1 MFYTIVGTQ
10 WGDEGKG
17 KIVDWLSSKADYV
30 ARFQGGNNAGHTIKV
45 DDNVYKL
52 NLLPSGIIRNKKCL
66 IGNGVVLDPWAL
78 INEIRNLRN
87 QKIQI
92 DKDNLFIAE
101 NVCLIL
107 PIHKLID
114 EINELSLGNNLIG
127 TTKKGIGPAYED
139 KVGRRAIRLCDLSD
153 HDNLKNKIKS
163 LYNFHEPRLNKF
175 KKSLDFEKTCEELVK
190 ISTEIINFSAPV
202 WKIINDAGK
211 ENKFILFEGAQGS
224 LLDIDFGTYPYVT
237 SSNTSAGQI
246 FSGTGFGIKDNH
258 NVLGI
263 TKAYTTRV
271 GSGPFITELDNLND
285 KKSDRPLDLKQ
296 LVANSNN
303 LGLSISVNTGI
314 IKGGNF
320 ISQLSTKSYA
330 EVDIRIP
337 PGIKIKD
344 LLEKINK
351 MVKKNTGISYT
362 IIKGWEANWTDPESK
377 ICKFVR
383 KAAKTFRD
391 IEPDMVVRLPASDVS
406 RWRKIGIPG
415 ICYGPQPLLAS
426 GVDDYVIEQDLLD
439 CAKVYALASL
449 NFLNSYE
456 SQNN

>member
-45 DDNVYKL
+45 DENVYKL

-139 KVGRRAIRLCDLSD
+139 KVGRRAIRLCDLSN
-153 HDNLKNKIKS
+153 HDNLKNKIKN
-163 LYNFHEPRLNKF
+163 LYNFHEPRLSKL
-175 KKSLDFEKTCEELVK
+175 KKNLDFEKAFEELVK

-271 GSGPFITELDNLND
+271 GSGPFVTELDNEIGDHFVEKGQEFGTVTKRKRRCGWFDTVLVGQSIAINGITD
-285 KKSDRPLDLKQ
+285 VVLTKLDVLDELEEIQVCVGYETKHKKYNYLPFDENIQNILMPIYETIPGWQESTFGLTSWDDLPKKAQ
-296 LVANSNN
+296 SY
-303 LGLSISVNTGI
+303 I
-314 IKGGNF
+314 NF
-320 ISQLSTKSYA
+320 L
-330 EVDIRIP
+330 
-337 PGIKIKD
+337 
-344 LLEKINK
+344 
-351 MVKKNTGISYT
+351 
-362 IIKGWEANWTDPESK
+362 ESK
-377 ICKFVR
+377 IQKNISIIS
-383 KAAKTFRD
+383 TG
-391 IEPDMVVRLPASDVS
+391 PDRAHTID
-406 RWRKIGIPG
+406 RNN
-415 ICYGPQPLLAS
+415 LL
-426 GVDDYVIEQDLLD
+426 G
-439 CAKVYALASL
+439 
-449 NFLNSYE
+449 
-456 SQNN
+456 NN

>member
-163 LYNFHEPRLNKF
+163 LYNFHEPRLSKF

-271 GSGPFITELDNLND
+271 GSGPFVTELDNEIGDHFVEKGQEFGTVTKRKRRCGWFDTVLVGQSIAINGITD
-285 KKSDRPLDLKQ
+285 VVLTKLDVLDELEEIQVCVGYETKHKKYNYLPFDENIQNILMPIYETIPGWQESTFGLTSWDDLPKKAQ
-296 LVANSNN
+296 NY
-303 LGLSISVNTGI
+303 IS
-314 IKGGNF
+314 F
-320 ISQLSTKSYA
+320 L
-330 EVDIRIP
+330 
-337 PGIKIKD
+337 
-344 LLEKINK
+344 
-351 MVKKNTGISYT
+351 
-362 IIKGWEANWTDPESK
+362 ESK
-377 ICKFVR
+377 IQKNISMIS
-383 KAAKTFRD
+383 TG
-391 IEPDMVVRLPASDVS
+391 PDRAHTID
-406 RWRKIGIPG
+406 RNN
-415 ICYGPQPLLAS
+415 LL
-426 GVDDYVIEQDLLD
+426 G
-439 CAKVYALASL
+439 
-449 NFLNSYE
+449 
-456 SQNN
+456 NN

>member
-1 MFYTIVGTQ
+1 MKNVAVVGSQ

-17 KIVDWLSSKADYV
+17 KIVDWLSSKAEYV
-30 ARFQGGNNAGHTIKV
+30 VRFQGGNNAGHTIKV
-45 DDNVYKL
+45 DTNVYKL

-175 KKSLDFEKTCEELVK
+175 KKSLDFENTCEELAK

-271 GSGPFITELDNLND
+271 GSGPFVTELDNEIGDHFVEKGQEFGTVTKRKRRCGWFDTVLVGQSIAINGITD
-285 KKSDRPLDLKQ
+285 VVLTKLDVLDELEEIQVCVGYETKHKKYNYLPFDENIQNILMPIYETIPGWQESTFGLTSWDDLPKKAQ
-296 LVANSNN
+296 SY
-303 LGLSISVNTGI
+303 I
-314 IKGGNF
+314 NF
-320 ISQLSTKSYA
+320 L
-330 EVDIRIP
+330 
-337 PGIKIKD
+337 
-344 LLEKINK
+344 
-351 MVKKNTGISYT
+351 
-362 IIKGWEANWTDPESK
+362 ESK
-377 ICKFVR
+377 IQKNISIIS
-383 KAAKTFRD
+383 TG
-391 IEPDMVVRLPASDVS
+391 PDRAHTID
-406 RWRKIGIPG
+406 RNN
-415 ICYGPQPLLAS
+415 LL
-426 GVDDYVIEQDLLD
+426 G
-439 CAKVYALASL
+439 
-449 NFLNSYE
+449 
-456 SQNN
+456 NN

>member
-45 DDNVYKL
+45 DKNVYKL

-163 LYNFHEPRLNKF
+163 LYNFHEPRLSKF
-175 KKSLDFEKTCEELVK
+175 EKNLDFEKTYEELVK
-190 ISTEIINFSAPV
+190 ISSEIINFSAPV

-271 GSGPFITELDNLND
+271 GSGPFVTELDNEIGDHFVEKGQEFGTVTKRKRRCGWFDTVLVGQSIAINGITD
-285 KKSDRPLDLKQ
+285 VVLTKLDVLDELEEIQVCVGYETKHKKYNYLPFDENIQNILMPIYETIPGWQESTFGLTSWDDLPKKAQ
-296 LVANSNN
+296 NY
-303 LGLSISVNTGI
+303 IS
-314 IKGGNF
+314 F
-320 ISQLSTKSYA
+320 L
-330 EVDIRIP
+330 
-337 PGIKIKD
+337 
-344 LLEKINK
+344 
-351 MVKKNTGISYT
+351 
-362 IIKGWEANWTDPESK
+362 ESK
-377 ICKFVR
+377 IEKNISIIS
-383 KAAKTFRD
+383 TG
-391 IEPDMVVRLPASDVS
+391 PDRAHTID
-406 RWRKIGIPG
+406 RNN
-415 ICYGPQPLLAS
+415 LL
-426 GVDDYVIEQDLLD
+426 G
-439 CAKVYALASL
+439 
-449 NFLNSYE
+449 
-456 SQNN
+456 NN

>member
-153 HDNLKNKIKS
+153 QNNLKNKIKS
-163 LYNFHEPRLNKF
+163 LYNFHEPRLSKF
-175 KKSLDFEKTCEELVK
+175 KKNLDFEKTCEELVK

-246 FSGTGFGIKDNH
+246 FSGTGFGIKENH

-271 GSGPFITELDNLND
+271 GSGPFVTELDNEIGNHFVEKGQEFGTVTKRKRRCGWFDTVLVGQSIAINGITD
-285 KKSDRPLDLKQ
+285 VVLTKLDVLDELEEIQVCVGYEAKHKKYNYLPFDENIQNILMPIYETIPGWQESTFGLTSWDDLPKKAQ
-296 LVANSNN
+296 SY
-303 LGLSISVNTGI
+303 I
-314 IKGGNF
+314 NF
-320 ISQLSTKSYA
+320 L
-330 EVDIRIP
+330 
-337 PGIKIKD
+337 
-344 LLEKINK
+344 
-351 MVKKNTGISYT
+351 
-362 IIKGWEANWTDPESK
+362 ESK
-377 ICKFVR
+377 IQKNISIIS
-383 KAAKTFRD
+383 TG
-391 IEPDMVVRLPASDVS
+391 PDRAHTID
-406 RWRKIGIPG
+406 RNN
-415 ICYGPQPLLAS
+415 LL
-426 GVDDYVIEQDLLD
+426 G
-439 CAKVYALASL
+439 
-449 NFLNSYE
+449 
-456 SQNN
+456 NN

>member
-30 ARFQGGNNAGHTIKV
+30 ARFQGGNNAGHTIRV

-163 LYNFHEPRLNKF
+163 LYNFHEPRLSKF

-190 ISTEIINFSAPV
+190 ISSEIINFSAPV

-271 GSGPFITELDNLND
+271 GSGPFVTELDNEIGNHFVEKGQEFGTVTKRKRRCGWFDTVLVGQSIAINGITD
-285 KKSDRPLDLKQ
+285 VVLTKLDVLDELEEIQVCVGYETKHKKYNYLPFDENIQNILMPIYETIPGWQESTFGLTSWDDLPKKAQ
-296 LVANSNN
+296 NY
-303 LGLSISVNTGI
+303 IS
-314 IKGGNF
+314 F
-320 ISQLSTKSYA
+320 L
-330 EVDIRIP
+330 
-337 PGIKIKD
+337 
-344 LLEKINK
+344 
-351 MVKKNTGISYT
+351 
-362 IIKGWEANWTDPESK
+362 ESK
-377 ICKFVR
+377 IQKNISIIS
-383 KAAKTFRD
+383 TG
-391 IEPDMVVRLPASDVS
+391 PDRAHTID
-406 RWRKIGIPG
+406 RNN
-415 ICYGPQPLLAS
+415 LL
-426 GVDDYVIEQDLLD
+426 G
-439 CAKVYALASL
+439 
-449 NFLNSYE
+449 
-456 SQNN
+456 NN